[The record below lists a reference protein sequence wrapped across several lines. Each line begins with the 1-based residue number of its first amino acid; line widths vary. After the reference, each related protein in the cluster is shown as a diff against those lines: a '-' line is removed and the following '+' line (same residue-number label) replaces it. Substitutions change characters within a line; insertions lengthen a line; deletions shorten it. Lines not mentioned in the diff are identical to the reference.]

1 MIAPLVS
8 EAVFPRI
15 VPGGIAESDRRDD
28 LPALPQYA
36 YRCAVDVDL
45 TRGNIHALRVHHSP
59 QGDARD
65 RKRKNKSGCK
75 DGFHGNPSGDLSCFD
90 AGVVMGDSA
99 CSACVG
105 NNPPRQRSGRTTR
118 SGDWIRRAT
127 VIKWRYLHD
136 AKEESMAVT
145 KTIRKEI
152 GNIEVQLKK
161 RVLSLEKD
169 LANLGKKLEK
179 KETEVKKLKDKM
191 TSKFVKNVKKKVK
204 KAKKE
209 VAKRLTDIF

>member
-1 MIAPLVS
+1 MQ
-8 EAVFPRI
+8 R
-15 VPGGIAESDRRDD
+15 
-28 LPALPQYA
+28 
-36 YRCAVDVDL
+36 
-45 TRGNIHALRVHHSP
+45 LR
-59 QGDARD
+59 
-65 RKRKNKSGCK
+65 
-75 DGFHGNPSGDLSCFD
+75 
-90 AGVVMGDSA
+90 
-99 CSACVG
+99 
-105 NNPPRQRSGRTTR
+105 RQRPPAATEWQDDAIR
-118 SGDWIRRAT
+118 DWIRRAT

-136 AKEESMAVT
+136 AKEESMALT